1 MDIMYEYQKNN
12 NRVQGQIF
20 GQVMKD
26 QDKWDGI
33 NWINEF
39 KQINKHVPRP
49 PGNHLLH
56 TYTDIGTGAYN
67 VLTWTMSE
75 MNTFWYTHL

>member
-12 NRVQGQIF
+12 IMQSPRTIF

-39 KQINKHVPRP
+39 KQINNMYLDHQVITSYI
-49 PGNHLLH
+49 H
-56 TYTDIGTGAYN
+56 TQT
-67 VLTWTMSE
+67 
-75 MNTFWYTHL
+75 